1 MAANASSQWIEER
14 LLPLHRARCADHASA
29 RFASG
34 QLLVTMPI
42 AAHPVNLL
50 DELPVYTLDPRAAKR
65 LYGCIGEV
73 ALYGRPFRTDP
84 LA

>member
-1 MAANASSQWIEER
+1 
-14 LLPLHRARCADHASA
+14 
-29 RFASG
+29 
-34 QLLVTMPI
+34 MPI

-50 DELPVYTLDPRAAKR
+50 GELPVYALDLRAIKW

-73 ALYGRPFRTDP
+73 ALYGGPFRTDP